1 MGSRIATVRRAVILA
16 AGKSTRLGG
25 ANKLLVEAGGV
36 PVHRW
41 HERLLRG
48 IPTTVI
54 TRSDDVKAVA
64 EGMPWARVRAH
75 DETDGP
81 VGALR
86 AHLSMARW
94 PVEETI
100 VLFADTLLAP
110 QPLPEGS
117 WVGVAPAPA
126 RTWDLPSRWGW
137 TRGKPYL
144 TVCVGIYAFAYPER
158 LYAAIRSLE
167 IGPEVPFSDLL
178 QRYSSDTQLHENTV
192 RGWHDAGDPA
202 AIAAVPN
209 FEDVL
214 SEDPPKSDVVGW
226 VETALT
232 R

>member
-1 MGSRIATVRRAVILA
+1 MDSRIPSVRRAVILA

-25 ANKLLVEAGGV
+25 ANKLLVEAGGAG
-36 PVHRW
+36 VHRW

-48 IPTTVI
+48 IPTTVV
-54 TRSDDVKAVA
+54 TRSEDVKAVSDA
-64 EGMPWARVRAH
+64 AAWARVMAH

-86 AHLSMARW
+86 AYLSHSRW
-94 PVEETI
+94 PLEELI
-100 VLFADTLLAP
+100 VLFADTLLPP
-110 QPLPEGS
+110 QPLPAGS

-126 RTWDLPSRWGW
+126 RTWDLPSPWGW

-144 TVCVGIYAFAYPER
+144 AVCVGIYAFSAPER
-158 LYAAIRSLE
+158 LHSAVRSLE

-178 QRYSSDTQLHENTV
+178 QRYAVDTQLHRNTV

-209 FEDVL
+209 FHHAL
-214 SEDPPKSDVVGW
+214 FEDPEKSDVVGW

>member
-1 MGSRIATVRRAVILA
+1 MDPRIPTVRRAVILA

-54 TRSDDVKAVA
+54 TRTEDVNAVA
-64 EGMPWARVRAH
+64 EAMPWARVRAH

-86 AHLSMARW
+86 AHFSLGRW

-144 TVCVGIYAFAYPER
+144 AVCVGIYAFAYPER
-158 LYAAIRSLE
+158 LYDAIRSLQ
-167 IGPEVPFSDLL
+167 IGPEVSFSELL
-178 QRYSSDTQLHENTV
+178 QRYASDTQLHQNTV

-202 AIAAVPN
+202 AIAAVPD

-214 SEDPPKSDVVGW
+214 FEDPPKSDVVGW

>member
-1 MGSRIATVRRAVILA
+1 MRRAVILA

-36 PVHRW
+36 PVHKW

-48 IPTTVI
+48 IPTSII
-54 TRSDDVKAVA
+54 TRTEDVPAVSEA
-64 EGMPWARVRAH
+64 IKWAKVLAH
-75 DETDGP
+75 DEADGP

-86 AHLSMARW
+86 AYLSIRRW
-94 PVEETI
+94 PIEETI

-110 QPLPEGS
+110 QPIPEGS

-126 RTWDLPSRWGW
+126 RTWDLPSKWGW

-144 TVCVGIYAFAYPER
+144 SVCVGIYAFAYPER
-158 LYAAIRSLE
+158 LYRMLE
-167 IGPEVPFSDLL
+167 TLEVGPDLSFADLL
-178 QRYSSDTQLHENTV
+178 QRYASDTQLHENTV

-209 FEDVL
+209 FEEVL
-214 SEDPPKSDVVGW
+214 SEDPPKSDVIGW

>member
-1 MGSRIATVRRAVILA
+1 MDSRIATVRRAVILA

-64 EGMPWARVRAH
+64 EAMPWARVRAH

-86 AHLSMARW
+86 AHFSMARW

-144 TVCVGIYAFAYPER
+144 RVCVGIYAFAYPER
-158 LYAAIRSLE
+158 LYAAIRGIT

-178 QRYSSDTQLHENTV
+178 QRYASDTQLHQNTV

-202 AIAAVPN
+202 AIAAVPD
-209 FEDVL
+209 FENVL